1 MIRTS
6 RATHTRP
13 ARVTHPLFGHLI
25 KVNQQGT
32 AQRERKPGKLPD
44 RNRKI
49 VAGGDGSSHKG
60 VSERAKSQN
69 RDSGGKFSEN
79 GLSSGGKDDK
89 ITLTKQEWAQYYRF
103 VNDPQNKGAVFKKPN
118 GERLV
123 RLENKIVVDDGDSVR
138 RVMVFPNNDSM
149 NDLINEM
156 LDRGNLQWE

>member
-1 MIRTS
+1 MG
-6 RATHTRP
+6 A
-13 ARVTHPLFGHLI
+13 
-25 KVNQQGT
+25 
-32 AQRERKPGKLPD
+32 GKLPD
-44 RNRKI
+44 RNSKI
-49 VAGGDGSSHKG
+49 VAGGDGNSHEG

-79 GLSSGGKDDK
+79 GLSSGGKGDN
-89 ITLTKQEWAQYYRF
+89 INLTKQEWAQSYRF

>member
-1 MIRTS
+1 MEYRQNTS
-6 RATHTRP
+6 HS
-13 ARVTHPLFGHLI
+13 
-25 KVNQQGT
+25 
-32 AQRERKPGKLPD
+32 
-44 RNRKI
+44 KI
-49 VAGGDGSSHKG
+49 ASGGDGNSHEAL
-60 VSERAKSQN
+60 SERATNQN
-69 RDSGGKFSEN
+69 RDGDGKFDKSGLPSGGK
-79 GLSSGGKDDK
+79 SGK
-89 ITLTKQEWAQYYRF
+89 INLTKQEWAQYYRF

>member
-1 MIRTS
+1 ME
-6 RATHTRP
+6 A
-13 ARVTHPLFGHLI
+13 
-25 KVNQQGT
+25 
-32 AQRERKPGKLPD
+32 GKLPD
-44 RNRKI
+44 RNCKI
-49 VAGGDGSSHKG
+49 AAGGDGNSHEG
-60 VSERAKSQN
+60 AEQARKSQN
-69 RDSGGKFSEN
+69 RDSDGRFSEN
-79 GLSSGGKDDK
+79 GLSSGGKVDK
-89 ITLTKQEWAQYYRF
+89 INLTKQEWAQYYRF

>member
-1 MIRTS
+1 MDIGF
-6 RATHTRP
+6 
-13 ARVTHPLFGHLI
+13 LFGWAEEEG
-25 KVNQQGT
+25 VD
-32 AQRERKPGKLPD
+32 LPT
-44 RNRKI
+44 K
-49 VAGGDGSSHKG
+49 ADGSINIPAAFALYDEWKKKG
-60 VSERAKSQN
+60 G
-69 RDSGGKFSEN
+69 GGKEKDGNGKFNEN
-79 GLSSGGKDDK
+79 GLSSGGKSGK
-89 ITLTKQEWAQYYRF
+89 INLTKQEWAQYYRF

>member
-1 MIRTS
+1 M
-6 RATHTRP
+6 
-13 ARVTHPLFGHLI
+13 FGRLI
-25 KVNQQGT
+25 KVNPQNT
-32 AQRERKPGKLPD
+32 PQREWKPKKIPD

-49 VAGGDGSSHKG
+49 AAGGDGNSHEGAEQARKC
-60 VSERAKSQN
+60 QN
-69 RDSGGKFSEN
+69 RDSDGKFSEN
-79 GLSSGGKDDK
+79 GLSSHGKDDK
-89 ITLTKQEWAQYYRF
+89 INLTKQEWAQYYRF

>member
-1 MIRTS
+1 MTETRT
-6 RATHTRP
+6 RAP
-13 ARVTHPLFGHLI
+13 S
-25 KVNQQGT
+25 K
-32 AQRERKPGKLPD
+32 
-44 RNRKI
+44 
-49 VAGGDGSSHKG
+49 
-60 VSERAKSQN
+60 RAKSQN

-79 GLSSGGKDDK
+79 ELSPHGKVDK
-89 ITLTKQEWAQYYRF
+89 INLTKQEWAQYYRF

-149 NDLINEM
+149 NDLISEM